1 MEATAALKTSAL
13 TRTFG
18 RRRALRDID
27 LTIEAGAFFGIL
39 GANGAGKTTLL
50 HLTAGLLTPSSGDV
64 RVLGLDPVRH
74 PDRVRHRIG
83 YVPEEPALYDEL
95 SIERLLAFVAGAR
108 GLSRKT
114 GRNAVSAQI
123 ERFGLEDHA
132 KRACGVL
139 SRGLRQRTA
148 LAAAFVG
155 DPQLVLLDEPTTG
168 LDPDARA
175 AVHEGLLR
183 EAGDRTFVLCSHD
196 LLEVSA
202 LATECALL
210 RRGEVASRGPT
221 AAVLASAS
229 WPTQVEGAPA

>member
-18 RRRALRDID
+18 RRHALRNVD

-50 HLTAGLLTPSSGDV
+50 LLVIGLLTPSSGDV
-64 RVLGLDPVRH
+64 QVLGLDPVRH
-74 PDRVRHRIG
+74 PDRVRNRIG
-83 YVPEEPALYDEL
+83 YLPEDPALYEEL
-95 SIERLLAFVAGAR
+95 SIQALLAFVAGAR
-108 GLSRKT
+108 GLSR
-114 GRNAVSAQI
+114 AVARETVSDQI
-123 ERFGLEDHA
+123 ERFGLEEHA

-155 DPQLVLLDEPTTG
+155 DPTLVLLDEPTTG

-202 LATECALL
+202 LAPECALL
-210 RRGEVASRGPT
+210 RRGELAACGPT
-221 AAVLASAS
+221 AAVLAST
-229 WPTQVEGAPA
+229 WPTQVEGTPA